1 MKTSKILI
9 PVLLIVVFNLH
20 VFSQVS
26 QEWVQRYDGILNKDD
41 RVTASCRDAHGNIY
55 ITGTTVATNNYYDYV
70 TIKYNSQGVMQWL
83 QRYNGPAS
91 GYDMPTAIA
100 VDSAGY
106 VYVTGASMVGTLNQN
121 LYSITT
127 IKYSPTGIE
136 SWIKRYNSPQNK
148 GDFGYALAVDDSS
161 NVYITGAGRYSS
173 NSLGIITIKY
183 NKDGI
188 QQWLQ
193 VFYGPLGTGDFGYGI
208 AVDKVHNVYVCGSAH
223 LLNGENS
230 DFITLKYNISGGQ
243 VWTQRFTGAAGGD
256 DAAKKILLD
265 DSNHIYIGGYAEIG
279 PGDSTDFCTIKYDT
293 SGVLLWR
300 NLYNGPGGGID
311 MFYDMTIDNRN
322 NVYVT
327 GSSIGNGTNADF
339 ATVKYGS
346 NGVEK
351 WVARYDDSLSSDDY
365 GKSVAIDRIGNVYV
379 TGASYNGN
387 DSNSRITTI
396 KYDSAGTLR
405 WKAEYVSPGKLQSTG
420 TNIVLDSSS
429 TNIFVAGSSYGSG
442 TLLDM
447 TLIKYS
453 QPPIGIH
460 QISFELPRKFVLN
473 QNYPNPFN
481 PVCKIQFAIP
491 KSGDTKL
498 VVYDILGREVAELVN
513 EYHNAGTYEAL
524 FDGSNLSS
532 GVYFYRLTATDNKFN
547 NIFSE
552 TKKML
557 LVK

>member
-1 MKTSKILI
+1 
-9 PVLLIVVFNLH
+9 
-20 VFSQVS
+20 
-26 QEWVQRYDGILNKDD
+26 
-41 RVTASCRDAHGNIY
+41 
-55 ITGTTVATNNYYDYV
+55 
-70 TIKYNSQGVMQWL
+70 
-83 QRYNGPAS
+83 
-91 GYDMPTAIA
+91 
-100 VDSAGY
+100 
-106 VYVTGASMVGTLNQN
+106 
-121 LYSITT
+121 
-127 IKYSPTGIE
+127 
-136 SWIKRYNSPQNK
+136 
-148 GDFGYALAVDDSS
+148 
-161 NVYITGAGRYSS
+161 
-173 NSLGIITIKY
+173 
-183 NKDGI
+183 
-188 QQWLQ
+188 
-193 VFYGPLGTGDFGYGI
+193 
-208 AVDKVHNVYVCGSAH
+208 
-223 LLNGENS
+223 
-230 DFITLKYNISGGQ
+230 
-243 VWTQRFTGAAGGD
+243 
-256 DAAKKILLD
+256 
-265 DSNHIYIGGYAEIG
+265 
-279 PGDSTDFCTIKYDT
+279 
-293 SGVLLWR
+293 
-300 NLYNGPGGGID
+300 